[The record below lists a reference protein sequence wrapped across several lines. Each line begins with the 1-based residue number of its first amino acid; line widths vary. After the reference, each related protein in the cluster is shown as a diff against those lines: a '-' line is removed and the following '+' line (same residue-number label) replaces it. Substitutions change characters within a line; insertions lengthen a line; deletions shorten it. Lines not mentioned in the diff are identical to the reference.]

1 MHGANDVRN
10 AIADSSDPAV
20 QGIRSVLS
28 VCWRVVCAPIHS
40 LLALMEPIV
49 SITLGLLAF
58 LGICASLAFKLVR
71 PEFPFWTMLAV
82 SFSFVVGLML
92 YHALVRFTAPSR

>member
-1 MHGANDVRN
+1 MRN
-10 AIADSSDPAV
+10 AIANSSDPAV
-20 QGIRSVLS
+20 QGTQSVLS
-28 VCWRVVCAPIHS
+28 ICWRVVCAPIHS
-40 LLALMEPIV
+40 LLALMEPVV

-58 LGICASLAFKLVR
+58 LGICASLTFRLVR

-82 SFSFVVGLML
+82 SCSFVVALML